1 MSWVDALTLASRSLR
16 RRPGRALLTI
26 LAVTLGTTLLVA
38 LASVASS
45 AGSRIVSKLSSGGPG
60 TAIKVS
66 AARADSDQLY
76 TDDLRAAGP
85 RAISDATLAALRQ
98 SPRVATV
105 IPVIAARVLA
115 VPSPLGSSR
124 SGTSAPP
131 GFGDTM
137 IGVDVSQPG
146 NLPITVLTGRLPRA
160 GSLTEVAITES
171 YLDHSNL
178 SAADA
183 LGTQVEI
190 AEPQAFQ
197 SQGQGSPQFRA
208 RWVRLQIVGMVSQQV
223 GSGAFLVPIEQARI
237 AQTWALAGVDGGD
250 AFPLPRSPYSGL
262 IVLASSLNDVHAA
275 RQLITNLGYANTA
288 PEHLVASVLRYLG
301 VVDIVLAG
309 IGAIAL
315 SIAGLG
321 VANALLAA
329 VRERRREIGVLKAIG
344 ARDRD
349 ILRWFLLEALAVGM
363 VGGVLGAL
371 AGLLIALWVGISV
384 NAYLT
389 EQGLQSIQFGDVSW
403 PLIGA
408 AIMGTSLLAMMAG
421 AVPAMLAAR
430 LAPKEAVAAA

>member
-1 MSWVDALTLASRSLR
+1 MNWVDALNLASRSLR

-45 AGSRIVSKLSSGGPG
+45 AGSRIVSKLSNGGPA

-66 AARADSDQLY
+66 ASKADSDQIY

-85 RAISDATLAALRQ
+85 KAISEATLSAVRH
-98 SPRVATV
+98 SPHVASV
-105 IPVIAARVLA
+105 IPVIASRILA
-115 VPSPLGSSR
+115 VPPPFSSSPALPAGEP
-124 SGTSAPP
+124 A
-131 GFGDTM
+131 FGDTM
-137 IGVDVSQPG
+137 VGVDLSKPG
-146 NLPITVLTGRLPRA
+146 NLPITMLAGRLPRA

-171 YLDHSNL
+171 YLDHSGL
-178 SAADA
+178 SAANA

-197 SQGQGSPQFRA
+197 GSGSVQYRA
-208 RWVRLQIVGMVSQQV
+208 RWVRVEIVGLVSQQV
-223 GSGAFLVPIEQARI
+223 GSGAFLVPIEQARL

-250 AFPLPRSPYSGL
+250 VFPLPSSPYTGL

-275 RQLITNLGYANTA
+275 RVLITNLGYANTA

-309 IGAIAL
+309 IGAVAL
-315 SIAGLG
+315 GIAGLG

-349 ILRWFLLEALAVGM
+349 ILRWFLLEAFAVGT
-363 VGGVLGAL
+363 VGGVLGAM

-384 NAYLT
+384 KAYLT

-408 AIMGTSLLAMMAG
+408 AILGTSLLAMAAG
-421 AVPAMLAAR
+421 AVTALQAAR
-430 LAPKEAVAAA
+430 LAPKEAVAAT

>member
-1 MSWVDALTLASRSLR
+1 MNWADALTLASRSLR

-45 AGSRIVSKLSSGGPG
+45 AGSRIVSKLSNGGPA

-66 AARADSDQLY
+66 ASKADSDQIY

-85 RAISDATLAALRQ
+85 KAIGDATLNAVRH
-98 SPRVATV
+98 SPHVASV
-105 IPVIAARVLA
+105 IPVMAARILA
-115 VPSPLGSSR
+115 VPPPFGSSPA
-124 SGTSAPP
+124 STLGDPA
-131 GFGDTM
+131 FGDTM
-137 IGVDVSQPG
+137 VGVDLSQPS
-146 NLPITVLTGRLPRA
+146 NLPVTVLAGRLPHA

-171 YLDHSNL
+171 YLDRSGL
-178 SAADA
+178 SAAGA

-197 SQGQGSPQFRA
+197 GGGSVQYRA
-208 RWVRLQIVGMVSQQV
+208 RWVRVEIVGLVSQQV
-223 GSGAFLVPIEQARI
+223 GTGAFLVPIEQARL

-250 AFPLPRSPYSGL
+250 VFPLPSSPYTGL

-275 RQLITNLGYANTA
+275 RALITNLGYANTA

-315 SIAGLG
+315 GIAGLG

-349 ILRWFLLEALAVGM
+349 ILRWFLLEAFAVGM
-363 VGGVLGAL
+363 VGGVLGAV

-384 NAYLT
+384 NSYLT

-408 AIMGTSLLAMMAG
+408 AILGTSLLAMAAG
-421 AVPAMLAAR
+421 AVPALQAAR
-430 LAPKEAVAAA
+430 LAPREAVAAA

>member
-1 MSWVDALTLASRSLR
+1 MTWLDSLTLASRSLR

-26 LAVTLGTTLLVA
+26 LAVALGATLLVA

-45 AGSRIVSKLSSGGPG
+45 AGSRIVSKLSNGGPG

-66 AARADSDQLY
+66 ASKADSDQLY

-85 RAISDATLAALRQ
+85 KAINDATLNALRQ
-98 SPRVATV
+98 SSHVATV
-105 IPVIAARVLA
+105 IPVIASRILA
-115 VPSPLGSSR
+115 VPPPFGSPAAST
-124 SGTSAPP
+124 SGEAA
-131 GFGDTM
+131 FGDTM
-137 IGVDVSQPG
+137 VGVDLSQPT
-146 NLPITVLTGRLPRA
+146 NLPITLLAGRLPHP

-171 YLDHSNL
+171 YLDHSGM
-178 SAADA
+178 SAASA

-190 AEPQAFQ
+190 AQPQAFQ
-197 SQGQGSPQFRA
+197 GKPGPQFRA
-208 RWVRLQIVGMVSQQV
+208 RWVRMEIVGMVSQQV
-223 GSGAFLVPIEQARI
+223 GSGAFLVPIEQARL

-250 AFPLPRSPYSGL
+250 VFPLPSSPYSGL

-315 SIAGLG
+315 GIAGLG

-349 ILRWFLLEALAVGM
+349 ILRWFLLEALAVGS
-363 VGGVLGAL
+363 VGGVIGTV
-371 AGLLIALWVGISV
+371 AGLLIALWVGVSV
-384 NAYLT
+384 NSYLT

-403 PLIGA
+403 PLIAA
-408 AIMGTSLLAMMAG
+408 AILGTSLLAMMAG
-421 AVPAMLAAR
+421 AVPALQAAR

>member
-1 MSWVDALTLASRSLR
+1 MSWVDAFTLASRSLR

-66 AARADSDQLY
+66 AAKADSDQLY

-85 RAISDATLAALRQ
+85 KAINDATLSALRHA
-98 SPRVATV
+98 PHVATV

-115 VPSPLGSSR
+115 VPPPLGSSQP
-124 SGTSAPP
+124 TTAAQPA
-131 GFGDTM
+131 FGDTM
-137 IGVDVSQPG
+137 VGVDLSQPG
-146 NLPITVLTGRLPRA
+146 NLPITILTGRLPQA
-160 GSLTEVAITES
+160 GSLTEVAITDS
-171 YLDHSNL
+171 YLDHAGL
-178 SAADA
+178 GAASAI
-183 LGTQVEI
+183 GTQVEV

-197 SQGQGSPQFRA
+197 GQGSTQYRA
-208 RWVRLQIVGMVSQQV
+208 RWVRLEIVGMVSQQV
-223 GSGAFLVPIEQARI
+223 GTGAFLVPIEQARF
-237 AQTWALAGVDGGD
+237 AQSWALAGVDGGD
-250 AFPLPRSPYSGL
+250 AFPLPSSPYSGL

-288 PEHLVASVLRYLG
+288 PEHLVASVLRYLR
-301 VVDIVLAG
+301 VVDLVLAG

-315 SIAGLG
+315 GIAGLG

-349 ILRWFLLEALAVGM
+349 ILRWFLLEAFAVGI
-363 VGGVLGAL
+363 VGGVLGAM

-389 EQGLQSIQFGDVSW
+389 DQGLQSIQFGDVSW

-408 AIMGTSLLAMMAG
+408 AILGTSLLAMIAG
-421 AVPAMLAAR
+421 ALPALQAAR
-430 LAPKEAVAAA
+430 LAPKEAVAAG

>member
-1 MSWVDALTLASRSLR
+1 MNWADALTLASRSLR

-45 AGSRIVSKLSSGGPG
+45 AGSRIVSKLSNGGPA

-66 AARADSDQLY
+66 ASKADSDQIY

-85 RAISDATLAALRQ
+85 KAISDVTLNAVRH
-98 SPRVATV
+98 SPHVATV
-105 IPVIAARVLA
+105 IPVIASRILA
-115 VPSPLGSSR
+115 VPPPFGSSP
-124 SGTSAPP
+124 TSTLGDPA
-131 GFGDTM
+131 FGDTM
-137 IGVDVSQPG
+137 VGVDLSQPG
-146 NLPITVLTGRLPRA
+146 NLPITVLAGRLPHA

-171 YLDHSNL
+171 YLDRSGL
-178 SAADA
+178 SAASA

-197 SQGQGSPQFRA
+197 GGGSLQYRA
-208 RWVRLQIVGMVSQQV
+208 RWVRVQIVGLVSQQV
-223 GSGAFLVPIEQARI
+223 GTGAFLVPIEQARL

-250 AFPLPRSPYSGL
+250 VFPLPSSPYTGL

-275 RQLITNLGYANTA
+275 RALITNLGYANIA

-315 SIAGLG
+315 GIAGLG

-349 ILRWFLLEALAVGM
+349 ILRWFLLEAFAVGM

-371 AGLLIALWVGISV
+371 AGLLTALWVGISV
-384 NAYLT
+384 NSYLT

-408 AIMGTSLLAMMAG
+408 AILGTSLLAMAAG
-421 AVPAMLAAR
+421 AVPALQAAR